1 MTPLLAN
8 VLLDEFKNGGP
19 IMWPLLL
26 VMLTGIFVIFERT
39 LWWIKVSRSWDSP
52 KLDQAIEALKK
63 GDNAAAAGL
72 AKDNENCPGLEL
84 VAEAV
89 AHPRDIAASALQLA
103 ASKQLVHADKLI
115 WLLGTVI
122 TLAPLFGLLGTVT
135 GIMGS
140 FAGLDG
146 ELAAA
151 KVSGGISEALIA
163 TAFGL
168 GIAIVAVIPFNIFRR
183 RVVDLRHRL
192 EYTANRI
199 EVALALAERGRK

>member
-1 MTPLLAN
+1 MHPLLAN
-8 VLLDEFKNGGP
+8 VLLEKFDEGGP
-19 IMWPLLL
+19 VMWPLLL

-39 LWWIKVSRSWDSP
+39 LWWIKVARSWDSP
-52 KLDQAIEALKK
+52 KLDEAILSLKS
-63 GDNAAAAGL
+63 GDTDRAAAL
-72 AKDNENCPGLEL
+72 AKDNEDCPGLAL

-89 AHPRDIAASALQLA
+89 AHPRELAPAALQLA
-103 ASKQLVHADKLI
+103 ASRQFVHADKRI

-140 FAGLDG
+140 FTGLGGGDLAG
-146 ELAAA
+146 A
-151 KVSGGISEALIA
+151 KVTGGISEALIA

-168 GIAIVAVIPFNIFRR
+168 GIAIVAVIPFNLFRR
-183 RVVDLRHRL
+183 RVTDLRHRL

-199 EVALALAERGRK
+199 EVALAIAAKSK

>member
-8 VLLDEFKNGGP
+8 VLLDTFEKGGP

-26 VMLTGIFVIFERT
+26 VMFAGLYVILERT
-39 LWWIKVSRSWDSP
+39 LWWIKVSQSWNSP
-52 KLDQAIEALKK
+52 KLEEAIAAVRE
-63 GDNAAAAGL
+63 GDNAKAAAL
-72 AKDNENCPGLEL
+72 AKDNEDCPGLAL

-89 AHPRDIAASALQLA
+89 AHPKQIAVSALQLS
-103 ASKQLVHADKLI
+103 ASKQIGASDKLI

-122 TLAPLFGLLGTVT
+122 TIAPLFGLLGTVT
-135 GIMGS
+135 GIMQS
-140 FAGLDG
+140 FNFVGDA

-151 KVSGGISEALIA
+151 KVSGGIAEALIA

-199 EVALALAERGRK
+199 EVALALAPTK

>member
-8 VLLDEFKNGGP
+8 VLLDYFEKGGP

-26 VMLTGIFVIFERT
+26 VMITGLFVILERT
-39 LWWIKVSRSWDSP
+39 LWWVKVSRSWDSP
-52 KLDQAIEALKK
+52 KLEEAITAVRA
-63 GDNAAAAGL
+63 GDNAKAAAL
-72 AKDNENCPGLEL
+72 AKDNEDCPGLAL
-84 VAEAV
+84 VSEAV
-89 AHPRDIAASALQLA
+89 AHPREIAVSALQLS
-103 ASKQLVHADKLI
+103 ASKQVGASDKLI

-122 TLAPLFGLLGTVT
+122 TIAPLFGLLGTVT
-135 GIMGS
+135 GIMQS
-140 FAGLDG
+140 FNFVGDA

-151 KVSGGISEALIA
+151 KVSGGIAEALIA

-199 EVALALAERGRK
+199 EVALALAPKK

>member
-8 VLLDEFKNGGP
+8 VLLDYFEKGGP
-19 IMWPLLL
+19 IMWPLLV
-26 VMLTGIFVIFERT
+26 VMFAGLFVILERT

-52 KLDQAIEALKK
+52 KLEQAIAAIRE
-63 GDNAAAAGL
+63 GDNARAASL
-72 AKDNENCPGLEL
+72 AKDNEDCPGLAL

-89 AHPRDIAASALQLA
+89 AHPRAIASSALQLS
-103 ASKQLVHADKLI
+103 ASKQLGASDKLI

-122 TLAPLFGLLGTVT
+122 TIAPLFGLLGTVT
-135 GIMGS
+135 GIMQS
-140 FAGLDG
+140 FNFVGDA

-151 KVSGGISEALIA
+151 KVSGGIAEALIA

-168 GIAIVAVIPFNIFRR
+168 GIAIVAVVPFNIFRR

-199 EVALALAERGRK
+199 EVALALAPQK